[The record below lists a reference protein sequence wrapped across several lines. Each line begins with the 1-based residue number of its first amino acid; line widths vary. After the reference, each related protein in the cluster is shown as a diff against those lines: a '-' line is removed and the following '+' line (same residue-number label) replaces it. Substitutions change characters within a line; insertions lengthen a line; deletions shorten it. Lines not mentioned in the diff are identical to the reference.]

1 MKPPAGKQ
9 HPDPLHVLVE
19 ASASLLAVPELSA
32 VVPKILDLATQIIQA
47 EAYALWRTTDGF
59 TWKIL
64 SAKGLS
70 QHYTAQA
77 LPKQENIS
85 TNGMLRQPTVIA
97 DLASHPI
104 YAQRRAMYEAEGI
117 VSIMVVPLRIHSRPE
132 GTITFY
138 WRHRHNATPDD
149 VQYASAL
156 ANLAA
161 SALTTAELYEQRVN
175 LEKRAHFLAE
185 ASTLLASSLDY
196 EETLRQVA
204 RMAVPTIADWCSVRI
219 LENGQLTRTAV
230 AHSDPAKVALADEY
244 ARRYPEDVRHDRGV
258 GRVLATGE
266 SEIYPVITEEV
277 LVYGAQ
283 NAEHLDLLHKLGMRS
298 VILVPLP
305 ARERILGVLT
315 LISAESGRYFGED
328 DLALAQDL
336 GRRAGIAVENAQLHR
351 ELRQSEARFRSLVEQ
366 SPVSTVIFDIEG
378 YPIEA
383 NPAFG
388 RLFGA
393 TVPEGRTKYS
403 IFSDPQI
410 EAAGL
415 MPLIRRAFSGELIT
429 LPATHYDA
437 ALSTASGK
445 GNAFWAEAVLYPVR
459 DASGHIHRVVMLQ
472 NDVSEKVLAEQ
483 KRLATEASLR
493 NAEKLATA
501 GRLAATVAH
510 EINNPLEAITNIL
523 FLLRSDNR
531 VPADLSSYLST
542 ADEELRRVAHIVRQT
557 LGFYRERV
565 SPGFVDIGAMVSELA
580 DFYRRRFSGK
590 RLSLNMTLAP
600 DARTIAVAGEIR
612 QVIANLIT
620 NAIDACPEGAAIDIS
635 VERSESDIRIIVRD
649 TGPGIAPSDQP
660 HVFEPFFTTK
670 KDVGTGLGLWVSK
683 EIIDRHKG
691 TIQFESRT
699 PAVPGTC
706 FTVVLPVDAT
716 PIPVP

>member
-1 MKPPAGKQ
+1 MKPTAVQ
-9 HPDPLHVLVE
+9 QRPDPLRVLVE
-19 ASASLLAVPELSA
+19 ASASLLAIPELSS
-32 VVPKILDLATQIIQA
+32 VVPKILNLATQIIQA
-47 EAYALWRTTDGF
+47 EAYAVWRTTDG
-59 TWKIL
+59 TNWRIL
-64 SAKGLS
+64 SAQGLS
-70 QHYTAQA
+70 QRYSAQVLPNQQDVSSNA
-77 LPKQENIS
+77 L
-85 TNGMLRQPTVIA
+85 LREPTVIA

-104 YAQRRAMYEAEGI
+104 YHQRREMYEAEGI
-117 VSIMVVPLRIHSRPE
+117 VSMMVVPVRIHSRPE
-132 GTITFY
+132 GTITYY
-138 WRHRHNATPDD
+138 WRHRHNATPED

-161 SALTTAELYEQRVN
+161 SAFTTAELYEQRVTQ
-175 LEKRAHFLAE
+175 EKRSRFLAE
-185 ASTLLASSLDY
+185 SSTLLASSLDY
-196 EETLRQVA
+196 EETLKQVA
-204 RMAVPTIADWCSVRI
+204 QMAVPTIADWCSVRI

-230 AHSDPAKVALADEY
+230 AHSDPSKIALANEF
-244 ARRYPEDVRHDRGV
+244 ASHYPEDVRDDRGV

-277 LVYGAQ
+277 LVHGAQ
-283 NAEHLDLLHKLGMRS
+283 NAEHLELLHKLGMKS

-351 ELRQSEARFRSLVEQ
+351 ELRQSEARFRTLVEQ
-366 SPVSTVIFDIEG
+366 SPVSTVVFDTDG
-378 YPIEA
+378 YPLEA
-383 NPAFG
+383 NSAFT

-393 TVPEGRTKYS
+393 TLPEPRVGYN
-403 IFSDPQI
+403 IFNDPQL

-415 MPLIRRAFSGELIT
+415 MPLIRRAFAGELIQ
-429 LPATHYDA
+429 LSATRYDA
-437 ALSTASGK
+437 ALSTASGQ

-459 DASGHIHRVVMLQ
+459 DASGHVHRIVMLQ
-472 NDVSEKVLAEQ
+472 NDVSEKIIAEQ
-483 KRLATEASLR
+483 KRVATESSLR

-531 VPADLSSYLST
+531 IPDDLSSYLST

-557 LGFYRERV
+557 LGFYREHT
-565 SPGFVDIGAMVSELA
+565 SPDAVDVGAMVSDIL
-580 DFYRRRFSGK
+580 DFYKRRIYGK
-590 RLSLNMTLAP
+590 RLQVTLNLAP
-600 DARTIAVAGEIR
+600 GARTVAVAGEIR
-612 QVIANLIT
+612 QVIANLVT
-620 NAIDACPEGAAIDIS
+620 NAIDACPENATIEIA
-635 VERSESDIRIIVRD
+635 VERTHGSIRIIVCD
-649 TGPGIAPSDQP
+649 SGSGIAPADQP

-691 TIQFESRT
+691 SIRFESRT
-699 PAVPGTC
+699 PSVPGTC
-706 FTVVLPVDAT
+706 FTVTLPVE
-716 PIPVP
+716 PISASVP